1 MASNFY
7 SRIHADYEDLD
18 NGTGDRPGFLFE
30 IKEQDGGVGICL
42 YPAGDPLSKKLPKA
56 LTDEGVG
63 RAQVFMTGAEARELL
78 AGLEEAIERAESK
91 VSNSGGKGHPA
102 RSREPSS

>member
-18 NGTGDRPGFLFE
+18 NDTGHRPGFLFE
-30 IKEQDGGVGICL
+30 IKENDGGVGICL
-42 YPAGDPLSKKLPKA
+42 YPAGEPLSKKLPKELSEA
-56 LTDEGVG
+56 GIG
-63 RAQVFMTGAEARELL
+63 RAQIFMTGAEARELL
-78 AGLEEAIERAESK
+78 ARLQEAIERAEFK
-91 VSNSGGKGHPA
+91 VSNSDGKGHPS

>member
-18 NGTGDRPGFLFE
+18 NDTGLRRGFLFE
-30 IKEQDGGVGICL
+30 IKENDGGVGICL
-42 YPAGDPLSKKLPKA
+42 YPDGYLSKTLPKELSEA
-56 LTDEGVG
+56 GVG

-78 AGLEEAIERAESK
+78 AGLEEAIERAELK
-91 VSNSGGKGHPA
+91 VRGSNGEGHPP
-102 RSREPSS
+102 RSREPSSE